1 MMTRLTAR
9 TVGVVG
15 LMLSSAWPA
24 AALPQSAEPNA
35 AKAVLSADDRLSASE
50 VREDLGIFRRAYSL
64 LHPGLLRY
72 NTPETLAAS
81 FDALEKDLAGGA
93 TLERMY
99 LRISEFLATIRCG
112 HSYPNFYN
120 QPKAIVAALFT
131 GRNRVPFAFRW
142 FDGEMVVTRNFSGD
156 AGLAPGTRI
165 VSINGTPTRE
175 VLARLMAIARADGGN
190 DSKRLRILEVSC
202 IDDWE
207 AFDIY
212 FPMYFPLREP
222 LFELAVLDDRGAERV
237 VRVPAID
244 SDQRLEQVR
253 LYREESK
260 SSATSAIGA
269 DVFPDGGWVF
279 RAAPGATASLKMA
292 SWGIYNSKEDWQSF
306 LHSCMDKAIALRCPD
321 LIIDL
326 RGNEGGMDC
335 GDLLIERLID
345 QPLAKPRVERRV
357 MYRKTPEDLNPF
369 LDTWDDSFRD
379 WGNAAQERA
388 EGGFVLNRGDGSGD
402 DNIIRPSRERYTGR
416 VWLLIDGVNSS
427 ATFQFAWI
435 MNGSKLA
442 TLVGEPT
449 GGNQRGIN
457 GGSFFFLRLPRSG
470 IEIDLPLIAFHPVVA
485 AGEPQPADSG
495 ITPDIVVLQT
505 PADIAAGRDPV
516 MAKAL
521 EMIGAGK

>member
-1 MMTRLTAR
+1 M
-9 TVGVVG
+9 
-15 LMLSSAWPA
+15 
-24 AALPQSAEPNA
+24 PQSVEPEAANA
-35 AKAVLSADDRLSASE
+35 VAKADDRLTASE
-50 VREDLGIFRRAYSL
+50 VQEDLKIFRRAYSL

-72 NTPETLAAS
+72 NTPETLAANFES
-81 FDALEKDLAGGA
+81 LERDLAGGA
-93 TLERMY
+93 TLGHMY
-99 LRISEFLATIRCG
+99 LRISEFLGTIRCG

-120 QPKAIVAALFT
+120 QPKAVVAALFT
-131 GRNRVPFAFRW
+131 GQNRVPFAFRW

-156 AGLAPGTRI
+156 AALAPGTRI
-165 VSINGTPTRE
+165 ISINGTPTRD
-175 VLARLMAIARADGGN
+175 VLSRLMTIARADGGN

-202 IDDWE
+202 VDDWE

-212 FPMYFPLREP
+212 YPMYFPLQEP
-222 LFELAVLDDRGAERV
+222 LFELTVLDERGAERF

-244 SDQRLEQVR
+244 SAQRLEQVR
-253 LYREESK
+253 VCRVESG
-260 SSATSAIGA
+260 SSAAAGSGA

-279 RAAPGATASLKMA
+279 RAASGGTANLKMA
-292 SWGIYNSKEDWQSF
+292 SWGLFNSKGDWQSF
-306 LHSCMDKAIALRCPD
+306 LHSCMDKAITLRCPD

-326 RGNEGGMDC
+326 RNNEGGMDC

-345 QPLAKPRVERRV
+345 KPLSKPRFERRV
-357 MYRKTPEDLNPF
+357 MFRKTPEDLNAF

-379 WGNAAQERA
+379 WGSAAQERT
-388 EGGFVLNRGDGSGD
+388 EGGFTLNRGDGSGD
-402 DNIIRPSRERYTGR
+402 DNIIQPSRTRYAGR

-435 MNGSKLA
+435 MSRSKLA

-470 IEIDLPLIAFHPVVA
+470 IEIDLPLISFHPIVA

-495 ITPDIVVLQT
+495 ITPDVVVFQT

-521 EMIGAGK
+521 ETIGAGK